1 MLLHLE
7 QLSTAINQILEQINF
22 KFILN
27 SLRGCGVNI
36 DPWMTYDEGSR
47 LIDAHINSI
56 HKNLFKMFLYGDTI
70 KIDSWNLDKSLLD
83 FCIKSNFIVQE
94 KDSIHT
100 NNYCLTM
107 YDNIVVVVEL
117 HPSFPNCKKKYSD
130 VYIGYDSFVLSRYL
144 EIKENSTVL
153 DLCSGSGIQGI
164 LSARRAKEVVSIEI
178 NPNAIP
184 IIKLNALL
192 NGYENKIKV
201 INSDLYPKNLNQKFD
216 YICVNPP
223 FIPMIENTTYPICG
237 DGGPDGLSIIKRII
251 SELPHYLNPD
261 GCFIMYAQLLG
272 DEYGN
277 LLLEKYL
284 HDLPFSKTWDCLYK
298 YDKRT
303 CVENQIIQTKQIAT
317 LIDNNFNK
325 NYSDEMLK
333 IYQSLNAKFLYLV
346 MCKYKLNGSGN
357 IIKIDFTNNWTL
369 SNKAVVSDV
378 VIDKDINAYIIS
390 DKQNNLLGYFDKEAI
405 DLINGFQK
413 GYDLQQIISSLV
425 ENSNASLKETYKS
438 ALIENS
444 LEVCKKLEDMGI
456 IKKQ

>member
-1 MLLHLE
+1 
-7 QLSTAINQILEQINF
+7 
-22 KFILN
+22 
-27 SLRGCGVNI
+27 
-36 DPWMTYDEGSR
+36 
-47 LIDAHINSI
+47 
-56 HKNLFKMFLYGDTI
+56 
-70 KIDSWNLDKSLLD
+70 
-83 FCIKSNFIVQE
+83 
-94 KDSIHT
+94 
-100 NNYCLTM
+100 
-107 YDNIVVVVEL
+107 
-117 HPSFPNCKKKYSD
+117 
-130 VYIGYDSFVLSRYL
+130 
-144 EIKENSTVL
+144 
-153 DLCSGSGIQGI
+153 
-164 LSARRAKEVVSIEI
+164 
-178 NPNAIP
+178 
-184 IIKLNALL
+184 
-192 NGYENKIKV
+192 
-201 INSDLYPKNLNQKFD
+201 
-216 YICVNPP
+216 
-223 FIPMIENTTYPICG
+223 
-237 DGGPDGLSIIKRII
+237 
-251 SELPHYLNPD
+251 
-261 GCFIMYAQLLG
+261 MYAQLLG

-390 DKQNNLLGYFDKEAI
+390 DKQNNLLGYFDKETI